1 MHKTQ
6 QKKLHNHIC
15 YTTHFITETIGT
27 HANFIPSK
35 EACKLEEPDLL
46 PSFPSL
52 RPGDV
57 TLHSNTD
64 PLTNLLN
71 YKPPLTAIDCT
82 FISTLPTKMSAPTCL
97 KTANNNRIKHHLHCE
112 SKKYNRP
119 AQKVAKIMTSGES
132 IIQELN
138 EQNITLFPF
147 TFDKYGSMG
156 PLATSYFLNSDNVPS
171 ITDPKI
177 LSKLPKPAL
186 INYQKARRNT
196 RMRSLFKSANIGWKL
211 LNKDKWFGSTYQLT
225 TPSNWGKHY
234 LAMNLNIAIVKHI
247 KKIFKIVDKST
258 NVQAENKK

>member
-1 MHKTQ
+1 
-6 QKKLHNHIC
+6 
-15 YTTHFITETIGT
+15 
-27 HANFIPSK
+27 
-35 EACKLEEPDLL
+35 
-46 PSFPSL
+46 
-52 RPGDV
+52 
-57 TLHSNTD
+57 
-64 PLTNLLN
+64 
-71 YKPPLTAIDCT
+71 
-82 FISTLPTKMSAPTCL
+82 
-97 KTANNNRIKHHLHCE
+97 
-112 SKKYNRP
+112 
-119 AQKVAKIMTSGES
+119 MTSGES

-138 EQNITLFPF
+138 EQNITLFPL

-247 KKIFKIVDKST
+247 KKSFKIVDKST
-258 NVQAENKK
+258 NVQAENKNYKILGRQSIANQTNEPSHRKTKSNSITKKITKTIPKKATKESILVKPFSAFFLSVSMSPLSKNNISTDPNRSTHTTYSHTHACKPTYQLFHASTPKYLVVSL